1 VRVGK
6 FCVSILAYLHFKTPF
21 LANLFVLVSVCA
33 KIYFYTVDNIAK
45 KVYTIYRKKAHRIL
59 NTRSKYMN
67 WEEIYGN
74 IRAFAGRAATKINQT
89 ADMASLQVKLSM
101 AESKLQEAY
110 GALGKASFGH
120 FVEDKQN
127 FDEIAAGITDVKNAM
142 MEIRSVKAQI
152 EELRQRV
159 ADAERE
165 VEAFK
170 DTVSDTAA
178 EAAQAHKAAQEA
190 KREAEERAA
199 AVRARQEEEAEPLE
213 VFHFDDDDIITD
225 LSNTGDAVDVVI
237 EEE

>member
-1 VRVGK
+1 
-6 FCVSILAYLHFKTPF
+6 
-21 LANLFVLVSVCA
+21 
-33 KIYFYTVDNIAK
+33 
-45 KVYTIYRKKAHRIL
+45 
-59 NTRSKYMN
+59 MN

-127 FDEIAAGITDVKNAM
+127 FDEISACIVSVKNAM
-142 MEIRSVKAQI
+142 LEIRTVKAQI

-159 ADAERE
+159 AEAERE

-170 DTVSDTAA
+170 DTVADTAA
-178 EAAQAHKAAQEA
+178 EAAQAHKVAQDA
-190 KREAEERAA
+190 KREADERAA
-199 AVRARQEEEAEPLE
+199 AVRAKQEEEAEPLE
-213 VFHFDDDDIITD
+213 VFDFDDDAITD
-225 LSNTGDAVDVVI
+225 VSGANDAVDIVI

>member
-1 VRVGK
+1 
-6 FCVSILAYLHFKTPF
+6 
-21 LANLFVLVSVCA
+21 
-33 KIYFYTVDNIAK
+33 
-45 KVYTIYRKKAHRIL
+45 
-59 NTRSKYMN
+59 MN

-127 FDEIAAGITDVKNAM
+127 FDEISTCIVSVKNAM
-142 MEIRSVKAQI
+142 LEIRTVKAQI

-159 ADAERE
+159 AEAERE

-170 DTVSDTAA
+170 DTVADTAA
-178 EAAQAHKAAQEA
+178 EAAQAHKVAQDA
-190 KREAEERAA
+190 KREADERAA
-199 AVRARQEEEAEPLE
+199 AVRAKQEEEAEPLE
-213 VFHFDDDDIITD
+213 VFDFDDDAITD
-225 LSNTGDAVDVVI
+225 VSGANDAVDVVI